1 MGHKAVGQEA
11 AMSLFYTFSA
21 LSYALVSVQAY
32 DDVYPCNIHT
42 DMPPTPFAP
51 TDHWGTPTAV
61 PTVTPSDED
70 LVLVGGAGPHQGNV
84 MVNSPDG
91 GYGAILSCSDDYAY
105 CSAGQGTWSCSEAE
119 VVCHQLGYAGA
130 ESYSVGNKYGMYGDD
145 YYRQFTMKNVICEGD
160 ESRLLDCYNEWHH
173 GLASWDGRIAGV
185 SCLEV
190 PLSSTTTW
198 EPETSSPSY
207 STTSTSAPSFC
218 PSGWLN
224 AGHLGC
230 FLLQGNFT
238 VNSWYEANLV
248 CEDFGGFLMEPK
260 SSQIQNLVS
269 SLLLMLPGISGELD
283 WWIGL
288 SDTGHEGHWLWV
300 HEAEFAEEQFWAT
313 PPDSTEGNHAD
324 CALLSRDYDY
334 MWKDAE
340 CWGSEK
346 EQPRGALCQR

>member
-1 MGHKAVGQEA
+1 MGKAVGREA

-21 LSYALVSVQAY
+21 LSFALVSGQA
-32 DDVYPCNIHT
+32 DDIYPCDIT
-42 DMPPTPFAP
+42 TAFPPTVFAP

-61 PTVTPSDED
+61 PTVTPSNKD

-160 ESRLLDCYNEWHH
+160 ESNLLDCDNEWHY

-198 EPETSSPSY
+198 EPDTSSSFPA
-207 STTSTSAPSFC
+207 TSTSTPSFC
-218 PSGWLN
+218 PSGWLD

-230 FLLQGNFT
+230 FLLQENIT
-238 VNSWYEANLV
+238 VDSWYEANIV
-248 CEDFGGFLMEPK
+248 CEDLGGFLMEPK
-260 SSQIQNLVS
+260 SAETQSLVS
-269 SLLLMLPGISGELD
+269 SLLIMLTGELSRELD

-288 SDTGHEGHWLWV
+288 TDTGHEGAWVWV

-313 PPDSTEGNHAD
+313 PPDTSEGNHAD
-324 CALLSRDYDY
+324 CALLSRDHDY

-346 EQPRGALCQR
+346 EQPRGVLCQR

>member
-1 MGHKAVGQEA
+1 MGKAVGQEA
-11 AMSLFYTFSA
+11 AMSLFYIFSA
-21 LSYALVSVQAY
+21 LSYALVSGQA
-32 DDVYPCNIHT
+32 DDIYPCNIHT
-42 DMPPTPFAP
+42 DFPPTVFAP
-51 TDHWGTPTAV
+51 TNFWTTPTDI
-61 PTVTPSDED
+61 PTVTPSNKD

-130 ESYSVGNKYGMYGDD
+130 ESYSVSNKYGMYGDD
-145 YYRQFTMKNVICEGD
+145 YYRQFAMKNVICEGD
-160 ESRLLDCYNEWHH
+160 ESNLLDCYNEWHY
-173 GLASWDGRIAGV
+173 GLATWDGRIAGV
-185 SCLEV
+185 SCLEA

-207 STTSTSAPSFC
+207 STTSTSAPSYC

-230 FLLQGNFT
+230 FLLQENFT
-238 VNSWYEANLV
+238 ANSWYEANLI
-248 CEDFGGFLMEPK
+248 CEDLGGFLMEPK
-260 SSQIQNLVS
+260 SAEIQNLVS
-269 SLLLMLPGISGELD
+269 SLLLMLPGISGEFD

-288 SDTGHEGHWLWV
+288 SDTGHEGNWLWV

-324 CALLSRDYDY
+324 CALLSRDHDY

-346 EQPRGALCQR
+346 EQPRGVLCQR